1 MSLAAGTKL
10 GPYEILAPLG
20 AGGMGEVYRARD
32 AKLGRE
38 IAIKVLS
45 GATASDSDRRQ
56 RFELEARAASALNH
70 PNILTVHDVGE
81 ADGTVYIAMELVEG
95 KTLRELVASG
105 EPLPTKKLL
114 DVAAQTA
121 EGLAKAHAAG
131 IVHRDLK
138 PENLMISKDGYVKIL
153 DFGLAKLTETVSQDQ
168 SFAPT
173 AIAAPTQPGTV
184 MGTAGYMSP
193 EQASGQPVDYR
204 SDQFAL
210 GAILYEMATGK
221 RAFQRK
227 TGAETLVAIIKEEP
241 EPISQA
247 APKAPAPVRWIVE
260 RLLAKDPDERYAS
273 TRDLARELE
282 SLRDHLSE
290 SSFSGGLEAAE
301 PTKARRRGWLAPA
314 LLALVLG
321 AALGIVGW
329 QTLGRKPA
337 TEIQF
342 QQLTFQ
348 RGQVM
353 SARFA
358 PDGQTIVYSAAWEG
372 RKPEVYTTRPDSAES
387 RSLELPGAM
396 VLAVSST
403 GEIAVSLNRHF
414 VIGYEGT
421 GTLARVPLA
430 GGSPR
435 EVLEGAQDA
444 DWSPDGKELA
454 VCRVA
459 GNRSRV
465 EYPAGKVLYE
475 AAGWVR
481 GVRVSPDGRLLA
493 FVDCAQRGN
502 NDGHLKIVDAS
513 GKLRL
518 DGPLVRGAGAL
529 AWSPKGD
536 EVWCGGID
544 AISLDGKVRPVWTS
558 PNASLEDLSRDG
570 RVLVNESTARRE
582 LVGFGRD
589 GRPHELTAL
598 NWSFP
603 SDISPDGNTVLFYE
617 QIRQPPSVYVRKL
630 DGSPA
635 VRLAE
640 GEGYGFS
647 PDGRFALTVKLPER
661 RPIILVPTGVGESKS
676 LDVGNITF
684 AWANWFPD
692 GKRILVNGREGGKGG
707 PRLFVLEVA
716 GGAPKPI
723 SSEGVS
729 ILGQSISPDGRSIVA
744 RQPDGRVA
752 IYPADG
758 NSEPRPVPGL
768 EPEEVPMRW
777 TPDGRSIYV
786 TRLSAL
792 PGIIDVVDIGSG
804 QRTKWKEF
812 QPVDATGVEQAG
824 PAMIS
829 PDGTTYVY
837 SFRRVLGDLFLAT
850 GIR

>member
-1 MSLAAGTKL
+1 MALTAGTKL

-38 IAIKVLS
+38 VAIKVLS
-45 GATASDSDRRQ
+45 GATASDPDRRQ

-81 ADGTVYIAMELVEG
+81 ADGTIYIAMELVEG

-138 PENLMISKDGYVKIL
+138 PENLMVSRDGYVKIL
-153 DFGLAKLTETVSQDQ
+153 DFGLAKLTETVTQDA
-168 SFAPT
+168 SVLPT
-173 AIAAPTQPGTV
+173 AIVAPTQPGTV

-193 EQASGQPVDYR
+193 EQASGQTVDYR

-227 TGAETLVAIIKEEP
+227 TGAETLVAIIREEP
-241 EPISQA
+241 EPISQL

-260 RLLAKDPDERYAS
+260 RLLAKDPEERYAS

-282 SLRDHLSE
+282 SVRDHLSE
-290 SSFSGGLEAAE
+290 TSLSGGLETAE
-301 PTKARRRGWLAPA
+301 PARTRRRGWLAPA
-314 LLALVLG
+314 LLALVIGAVLG
-321 AALGIVGW
+321 AFILTRV
-329 QTLGRKPA
+329 RSKPA
-337 TEIQF
+337 AAIQF

-348 RGQVM
+348 RGQVL

-372 RKPEVYTTRPDSAES
+372 RKPEVFTTRPDSAES
-387 RSLELPGAM
+387 RSLDLPGAT

-414 VIGYEGT
+414 IIGYEGT

-435 EVLEGAQDA
+435 EVLESAQDA

-454 VCRVA
+454 VCRVV
-459 GNRSRV
+459 GNRSRL
-465 EYPAGKVLYE
+465 EYPIGKVLYE
-475 AAGWVR
+475 AANWVR
-481 GVRVSPDGRLLA
+481 AVRVSPDGKRLA
-493 FVDCAQRGN
+493 FIDCLQRGN
-502 NDGHLKIVDAS
+502 NDGRLKVVDTS
-513 GKLRL
+513 GKLVL
-518 DGPLVRGAGAL
+518 EGPLVKGAGTI
-529 AWSPKGD
+529 AWSSKGD
-536 EVWCGGID
+536 EVWFGRIE
-544 AISLDGKVRPVWTS
+544 AMTLDGKVRPVWTS
-558 PNASLEDLSRDG
+558 PLASLEDLSRDG
-570 RVLVNESTARRE
+570 RVLVSEFTARRE
-582 LVGFGRD
+582 MVGFGRD
-589 GRPHELTAL
+589 GVPHNLTAL

-603 SDISPDGNTVLFYE
+603 SDISADGDTVLFYE
-617 QIRQPPSVYVRKL
+617 QIRQPPGVYVRKL
-630 DGSPA
+630 DGTPA
-635 VRLAE
+635 VRLAD
-640 GEGYGFS
+640 GEGYGLS
-647 PDGRFALTVKLPER
+647 PDGRWALAAKLPER
-661 RPIILVPTGVGESKS
+661 RPITLVPTGAGEPKT
-676 LDVGNITF
+676 LDIGNLAF
-684 AWANWFPD
+684 GWGNWFPD
-692 GKRILVNGREGGKGG
+692 GRRILIGGNEPGRG
-707 PRLFVLEVA
+707 PRLFVQDLS
-716 GGAPKPI
+716 GGKPRPI
-723 SSEGVS
+723 SAEGVS
-729 ILGQSISPDGRSIVA
+729 ITMQAISPDGRSIVA
-744 RQPDGRVA
+744 RGPDGRIA
-752 IYPADG
+752 IYPAEPG
-758 NSEPRPVPGL
+758 SEPRPVPGVA
-768 EPEEVPMRW
+768 PEDMPLRW
-777 TPDGRSIYV
+777 TADGRSLYV
-786 TRLSAL
+786 TRFSAL
-792 PGIIDVVDIGSG
+792 PGIIDIVDIATGH
-804 QRTKWKEF
+804 RAPWKRFE
-812 QPVDATGVEQAG
+812 PVDPSGVEQAG

-850 GIR
+850 GMK

>member
-1 MSLAAGTKL
+1 
-10 GPYEILAPLG
+10 
-20 AGGMGEVYRARD
+20 
-32 AKLGRE
+32 
-38 IAIKVLS
+38 
-45 GATASDSDRRQ
+45 
-56 RFELEARAASALNH
+56 
-70 PNILTVHDVGE
+70 
-81 ADGTVYIAMELVEG
+81 
-95 KTLRELVASG
+95 
-105 EPLPTKKLL
+105 
-114 DVAAQTA
+114 
-121 EGLAKAHAAG
+121 
-131 IVHRDLK
+131 
-138 PENLMISKDGYVKIL
+138 
-153 DFGLAKLTETVSQDQ
+153 
-168 SFAPT
+168 
-173 AIAAPTQPGTV
+173 

-204 SDQFAL
+204 SDQFSL
-210 GAILYEMATGK
+210 GAILYEMATGQ

-227 TGAETLVAIIKEEP
+227 TGAETLVAIIREEP
-241 EPISQA
+241 APLGQL

-273 TRDLARELE
+273 TRDLAREIE

-290 SSFSGGLEAAE
+290 TSGSGGLEAAE
-301 PTKARRRGWLAPA
+301 PARTKRRGWLAPA

-321 AALGIVGW
+321 AALGVAVK
-329 QTLGRKPA
+329 QLLGSKPA
-337 TEIQF
+337 PPIQF

-348 RGQVM
+348 RGQVL

-372 RKPEVYTTRPDSAES
+372 RKPEVFTTRAESAES
-387 RSLELPGAM
+387 RSLDLPGAM

-435 EVLEGAQDA
+435 EILEGAQDA

-465 EYPAGKVLYE
+465 EYPVGKVLYE

-481 GVRVSPDGRLLA
+481 SVRVSPDGRLLA

-502 NDGHLKIVDAS
+502 NDGHLKIVDTD

-518 DGPLVRGAGAL
+518 DGPVVRGDGTL
-529 AWSPKGD
+529 AWSAKGD
-536 EVWCGGID
+536 EVWCGRVTDVGQIN
-544 AISLDGKVRPVWTS
+544 AVSLDGKIRTVWTS
-558 PNASLEDLSRDG
+558 PLASLEDRSRDG
-570 RVLVNESTARRE
+570 RVLLTESTARRE

-589 GRPHELTAL
+589 GTPHSLTAL

-603 SDISPDGNTVLFYE
+603 SDISADGNTVLFYE
-617 QIRQPPSVYVRKL
+617 QIRQPPGVYVRKL

-635 VRLAE
+635 VRLAD

-661 RPIILVPTGVGESKS
+661 RPIILVPTGAGESKT

-707 PRLFVLEVA
+707 PRLFVLDVS

-723 SSEGVS
+723 SPEGVS
-729 ILGQSISPDGRSIVA
+729 IVAQSISPDGRSIVA
-744 RQPDGRVA
+744 RGPDGRVA
-752 IYPADG
+752 IYPAEG
-758 NSEPRPVPGL
+758 GGQPRPVPGV
-768 EPEEVPMRW
+768 EPEEIPLRW
-777 TPDGRSIYV
+777 TSDGRSIYV
-786 TRLSAL
+786 SRLSAL
-792 PGIIDVVDIGSG
+792 PGVIDLVDIATGR
-804 QRTKWKEF
+804 RTKWKEF
-812 QPVDATGVEQAG
+812 QPVDASGVEQAG

-850 GIR
+850 GMR

>member
-1 MSLAAGTKL
+1 
-10 GPYEILAPLG
+10 
-20 AGGMGEVYRARD
+20 
-32 AKLGRE
+32 
-38 IAIKVLS
+38 
-45 GATASDSDRRQ
+45 
-56 RFELEARAASALNH
+56 
-70 PNILTVHDVGE
+70 
-81 ADGTVYIAMELVEG
+81 
-95 KTLRELVASG
+95 
-105 EPLPTKKLL
+105 
-114 DVAAQTA
+114 
-121 EGLAKAHAAG
+121 
-131 IVHRDLK
+131 
-138 PENLMISKDGYVKIL
+138 
-153 DFGLAKLTETVSQDQ
+153 
-168 SFAPT
+168 
-173 AIAAPTQPGTV
+173 

-193 EQASGQPVDYR
+193 EQASGQAVDYR
-204 SDQFAL
+204 SDQFSL

-241 EPISQA
+241 EPIGQL

-260 RLLAKDPDERYAS
+260 RLLAKDPEERYAS
-273 TRDLARELE
+273 TRDLAREIE

-290 SSFSGGLEAAE
+290 TSGSGGLEAAE
-301 PTKARRRGWLAPA
+301 PARTKRRGWLVPA
-314 LLALVLG
+314 LLALVVG
-321 AALGIVGW
+321 AALGVFVM
-329 QTLGRKPA
+329 QALGGKTAPA
-337 TEIQF
+337 IQF

-414 VIGYEGT
+414 VVGYEGT

-435 EVLEGAQDA
+435 EILEGAQDA

-465 EYPAGKVLYE
+465 EYPVGKVLYE

-481 GVRVSPDGRLLA
+481 SVRVSPDGRLLA
-493 FVDCAQRGN
+493 FVDCPQRGN
-502 NDGHLKIVDAS
+502 NDGRLKIVDTS

-518 DGPLVRGAGAL
+518 DGPIVRGDGTL

-536 EVWCGGID
+536 EVWCGRTDAGPIDYKGIN
-544 AISLDGKVRPVWTS
+544 AISLDGKVRPVWNA
-558 PNASLEDLSRDG
+558 PLASLEDLSRDG
-570 RVLVNESTARRE
+570 RVLLTESTARRE

-589 GRPHELTAL
+589 GTPHNLTAL

-603 SDISPDGNTVLFYE
+603 SDISADGNTVLFYE
-617 QIRQPPSVYVRKL
+617 QIRQPPGVYVRKL

-635 VRLAE
+635 VRLAD

-707 PRLFVLEVA
+707 ARLFVLDVA

-723 SSEGVS
+723 SPEGVS
-729 ILGQSISPDGRSIVA
+729 ILGQSISPDGKSIVA
-744 RQPDGRVA
+744 RG
-752 IYPADG
+752 
-758 NSEPRPVPGL
+758 
-768 EPEEVPMRW
+768 
-777 TPDGRSIYV
+777 
-786 TRLSAL
+786 
-792 PGIIDVVDIGSG
+792 
-804 QRTKWKEF
+804 
-812 QPVDATGVEQAG
+812 
-824 PAMIS
+824 
-829 PDGTTYVY
+829 PDGTGRDLPG
-837 SFRRVLGDLFLAT
+837 RREAANRARSRGSSPRRSRCGGRPTDARSTSRGSRRCPVSSTSSTSPPGAGRSGRNSSRST
-850 GIR
+850 RAASSRPAPR